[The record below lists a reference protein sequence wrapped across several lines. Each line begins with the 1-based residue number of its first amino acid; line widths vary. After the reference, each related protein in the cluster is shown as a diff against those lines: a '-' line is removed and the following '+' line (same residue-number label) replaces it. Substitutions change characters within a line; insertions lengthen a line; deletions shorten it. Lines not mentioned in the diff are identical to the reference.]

1 MTTAPENF
9 EVKLPL
15 FEGPFDLLLF
25 FIERDELDIYDI
37 PISRITNDFLDY
49 VRQMEE
55 LNIEVASEF
64 ILVAATLM
72 RIKSRMLLPRPQID
86 EQGNEV
92 DPREEL
98 VKHLLEYK
106 KYKSVVDNFH
116 KMEESELS
124 KEKRG
129 NIMKELKTL
138 AESTNVEAEL
148 QDVTVY
154 KLMMVL
160 ERVLKRQEAE
170 RNKPVHQVIQYPYTV
185 EQQKKFIVDTL
196 RTKPRMAF
204 TEIVEMYPTRIGLIF
219 NFLAIL
225 EMLALQILTIQIGE
239 GYSNFWISNGE
250 NSNAIADAEASGTVL

>member
-1 MTTAPENF
+1 MTQENF

-37 PISRITNDFLDY
+37 PISKITNDFLEY
-49 VRQMEE
+49 IKHLET
-55 LNIEVASEF
+55 LNIEIASEF
-64 ILVAATLM
+64 ILVASTLM
-72 RIKSRMLLPRPQID
+72 RIKSKMLLPRPQLD
-86 EQGNEV
+86 EAGNEI

-116 KMEESELS
+116 KMEETELM

-129 NIMKELKTL
+129 NLMKELKSL

-148 QDVTVY
+148 QDVTIY
-154 KLMMVL
+154 KLMSVF
-160 ERVLKRQEAE
+160 EKVLKRFDAE
-170 RNKPVHQVIQYPYTV
+170 KNKPVHQVIQYPYTI
-185 EQQKKFIVDTL
+185 EGQKKFVIDEVTRKQRL
-196 RTKPRMAF
+196 SF
-204 TEIVEMYPTRIGLIF
+204 TELLEAFPSRIGLIF

-225 EMLALQILTIQIGE
+225 EMLALQILTIQVGE
-239 GYSNFWISNGE
+239 GFNNFWITKGE
-250 NSNAIADAEASGTVL
+250 SLPEATDTVL

>member
-1 MTTAPENF
+1 MTTQENF

-37 PISRITNDFLDY
+37 PIAKITNDFLDY
-49 VRQMEE
+49 IRQMEA

-72 RIKSRMLLPRPQID
+72 RIKSKMLLPRPQLD
-86 EQGNEV
+86 EAGNEI

-106 KYKSVVDNFH
+106 KYKSVIDTFH
-116 KMEESELS
+116 KMEETELM
-124 KEKRG
+124 KERRG
-129 NIMKELKTL
+129 NLMKELKTL

-148 QDVTVY
+148 QDVTVF
-154 KLMMVL
+154 KLMTIF
-160 ERVLKRQEAE
+160 EKVLKRFDAE
-170 RNKPVHQVIQYPYTV
+170 KNKPVHQVIQYPYTV
-185 EQQKKFIVDTL
+185 EGQKKIIVDELT
-196 RTKPRMAF
+196 RRPRMSF
-204 TEIVEMYPTRIGLIF
+204 TELLEQYPTRIGVIF

-239 GYSNFWISNGE
+239 GFGNFWISK
-250 NSNAIADAEASGTVL
+250 AESSEAVL

>member
-1 MTTAPENF
+1 MPPLMTTENF

-37 PISRITNDFLDY
+37 PISKITNDFLDY
-49 VRQMEE
+49 MHHLET
-55 LNIEVASEF
+55 LNIELASEF

-72 RIKSRMLLPRPQID
+72 RIKSKMLLPRPQID
-86 EQGNEV
+86 AEGNEI

-98 VKHLLEYK
+98 IKHLLEYK
-106 KYKSVVDNFH
+106 KYKSVIDDFH

-129 NIMKELKTL
+129 NIIKEIRAL

-148 QDVTVY
+148 QDVDLFKLLTVFE
-154 KLMMVL
+154 K
-160 ERVLKRQEAE
+160 VLKRQEE
-170 RNKPVHQVIQYPYTV
+170 EKNKPVHQVIQYPYTI
-185 EQQKKFIVDTL
+185 EGQKQFITSALQKKSRI
-196 RTKPRMAF
+196 AF
-204 TEIVEMYPTRIGLIF
+204 TELFEQSPTRISLIF

-225 EMLALQILTIQIGE
+225 EMLANGQLDIQMGE
-239 GYSNFWISNGE
+239 GYNNFWVKVPESE
-250 NSNAIADAEASGTVL
+250 SVPE